1 MKDAKA
7 GVEPS
12 RAVKL
17 CGTEEIDPPSR
28 KLTAGPLT
36 AELEN
41 GQLRYV
47 AFNGV
52 EALRGIAFLIRD
64 QNWGT
69 YTPRIDS
76 LSVKEKAEGFN
87 TRLASLGRVTA
98 RSCSTQLRRQRPIS

>member
-1 MKDAKA
+1 MT
-7 GVEPS
+7 GVFVSAEPS

-47 AFNGV
+47 AFKGV
-52 EALRGIAFLIRD
+52 EALRGIAFLVRD

-69 YTPRIDS
+69 YTPRIES
-76 LSVKEKAEGFN
+76 SPSRKEPGGF
-87 TRLASLGRVTA
+87 TVEYRAMCGDA
-98 RSCSTQLRRQRPIS
+98 RSVASIRGSHHRIE

>member
-76 LSVKEKAEGFN
+76 LSVNEKAESF
-87 TRLASLGRVTA
+87 TVE
-98 RSCSTQLRRQRPIS
+98 